1 MSAADSNISHD
12 IDTPTLF
19 SINIHSSSFLET
31 MTTSWHLEEGITCHT
46 WNKDRSKVAVCPN
59 TNEIWIYSNCH
70 NVNVAKWRR
79 EAILTEHDMI
89 VTGLDWS
96 PVNDMIVSCSH
107 DRSAYV
113 WQYDSPTC
121 KWKPLMVVLRIT
133 RAAIDVK
140 WSPNGKKFAVSSGAK
155 CVAVCYYQPSE
166 NWWISKHIKKHKS
179 TVTSLA
185 WHPNSQLLVTGS
197 TDLKCRIFSA
207 HIAEVD
213 MSVDVGPFASIGPFG
228 EILAEF
234 EHANAWINS
243 VVWSPSGDRVAFAGH
258 GSSVHFVHFGKA
270 GDLPTIQVCSDEKRM
285 GTNGMLQSI
294 RFRHLPLNTLLF
306 LSNDVMVGGGADF
319 NVLLF
324 TSDAN
329 GFWSLTDLLDKKSSD
344 LVRKSEKGGFSAA
357 RSMWESKVV
366 RGQSS
371 EATEHDKGMLWT
383 KHESA
388 ITDIRPYSMEKKCV
402 TEFSTSALDGKIV
415 LWKVDDLAMK
425 MAKVKV

>member
-1 MSAADSNISHD
+1 
-12 IDTPTLF
+12 
-19 SINIHSSSFLET
+19 
-31 MTTSWHLEEGITCHT
+31 MTNSWHLNEGITCHT
-46 WNKDRSKVAVCPN
+46 WNKDRSKVAICPN
-59 TNEIWIYSNCH
+59 TSEIWIYSNCRE
-70 NVNVAKWRR
+70 VNVAKWRR
-79 EAILTEHDMI
+79 EAILSEHDMV

-113 WQYDSPTC
+113 WQYEKSTR

-140 WSPNGKKFAVSSGAK
+140 WSPNGKKFAVSSSAK

-179 TVTSLA
+179 TVTTLA

-213 MSVDVGPFASIGPFG
+213 EILDVGPFPSIGPFG

-234 EHANAWINS
+234 DHANAWINS
-243 VVWSPSGDRVAFAGH
+243 VVWSPAGDRVAFAGH
-258 GSSVHFVHFGKA
+258 GSSVHFVHFGVA
-270 GDLPTIQVCSDEKRM
+270 GEPPTI
-285 GTNGMLQSI
+285 QSI

-306 LSNDVMVGGGADF
+306 LSNDVLVGGGSDF

-324 TSDAN
+324 SSDTN

-344 LVRKSEKGGFSAA
+344 SAPKSEKGGFNAA

-371 EATEHDKGMLWT
+371 EATQQDKGMLWT

-388 ITDIRPYSMEKKCV
+388 ITDIRPYSAEKKTI

-415 LWKVDDLAMK
+415 LWKLDDLAVNMSK
-425 MAKVKV
+425 LNL